1 MDVFFNWEIIV
12 KGLPGYF
19 TEGLVNTI
27 RLSLLSSLVGTVMGI
42 IISLMSQSKLAIL
55 RVVAAVYTN
64 IMRALPAMLTIYI
77 IGQGLPLAHVKI
89 FGNNT
94 YGYAALAIGMME
106 ASYLAEIFR
115 SGMQSV
121 NRTYVESGISFGLP
135 SRRIFSSIIIPI
147 GVRCIIPALVNQY
160 ILIVKASSL
169 VYLLGLPVGSGDL
182 YSMARNDVSITGSLA
197 PLVAA
202 GFIYLLLMLP
212 LTWLVEHL
220 NKVLNR
226 RTEGGSRRRGLSDSE
241 LATEEV

>member
-1 MDVFFNWEIIV
+1 
-12 KGLPGYF
+12 
-19 TEGLVNTI
+19 
-27 RLSLLSSLVGTVMGI
+27 
-42 IISLMSQSKLAIL
+42 
-55 RVVAAVYTN
+55 
-64 IMRALPAMLTIYI
+64 MRALPAMLTIYI

-169 VYLLGLPVGSGDL
+169 VYLLARSLGRGRVHLPPSDAPPYV
-182 YSMARNDVSITGSLA
+182 ARGASQQSAQQAHRGGRPQTRAL
-197 PLVAA
+197 
-202 GFIYLLLMLP
+202 GF
-212 LTWLVEHL
+212 
-220 NKVLNR
+220 
-226 RTEGGSRRRGLSDSE
+226 
-241 LATEEV
+241 